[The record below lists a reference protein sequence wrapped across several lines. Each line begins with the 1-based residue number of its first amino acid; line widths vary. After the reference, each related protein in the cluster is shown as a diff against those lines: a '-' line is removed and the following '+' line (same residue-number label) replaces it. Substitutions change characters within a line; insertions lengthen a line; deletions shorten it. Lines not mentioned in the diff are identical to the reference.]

1 MQSFF
6 TKNDTKFVKA
16 VLKFK
21 KEREKMQKRTCFV
34 PEQIDAQELY
44 KIQKNKGGVVATQL

>member
-16 VLKFK
+16 VLKLK
-21 KEREKMQKRTCFV
+21 KEREKKRK
-34 PEQIDAQELY
+34 DA
-44 KIQKNKGGVVATQL
+44 KKNMFCP